1 MEIENDVVEGH
12 IFLDIIKCI
21 HKFVNL
27 INSGMTDSSYAYFL
41 VFIRNSIQFS
51 HSVVSDSLQPH
62 ESQHARPP
70 CPSPTPGAHS
80 DLRPSSQ

>member
-27 INSGMTDSSYAYFL
+27 INSGI
-41 VFIRNSIQFS
+41 IRNVCQGPYSTF
-51 HSVVSDSLQPH
+51 HVMYYYVLVYKLCYLSV
-62 ESQHARPP
+62 
-70 CPSPTPGAHS
+70 
-80 DLRPSSQ
+80 

>member
-12 IFLDIIKCI
+12 MFLDIIKCI

-41 VFIRNSIQFS
+41 VFIRN
-51 HSVVSDSLQPH
+51 
-62 ESQHARPP
+62 
-70 CPSPTPGAHS
+70 
-80 DLRPSSQ
+80 